1 MPVRWRATDLTKRSA
16 PEELRGYNA
25 LANNK
30 SARKRILINERKRVR
45 NRPFRT
51 AARTYVKKAELAIQA
66 GDVNEAAAAVGDAIS
81 VLDRVASK
89 RVIHPNNAARRKS
102 RLMAKYNAMSNA

>member
-1 MPVRWRATDLTKRSA
+1 
-16 PEELRGYNA
+16 

-30 SARKRILINERKRVR
+30 SSKKRILVAEQKRQR

-66 GDVNEAAAAVGDAIS
+66 GQVDDAASAVGDAIS
-81 VLDRVASK
+81 MLDRVASK
-89 RVIHPNNAARRKS
+89 GVIHPNNAARRKS
-102 RLMAKYNAMSNA
+102 RLMTKYNALANS

>member
-1 MPVRWRATDLTKRSA
+1 
-16 PEELRGYNA
+16 

-30 SARKRILINERKRVR
+30 ASKKRILVNEQKRLR

-51 AARTYVKKAELAIQA
+51 GARTYVKKAELAIQA
-66 GDVNEAAAAVGDAIS
+66 GQIEEAATAVGDAIS

-89 RVIHPNNAARRKS
+89 GVIHRNNAARRKS
-102 RLMAKYNAMSNA
+102 RLMAEYNALAGS